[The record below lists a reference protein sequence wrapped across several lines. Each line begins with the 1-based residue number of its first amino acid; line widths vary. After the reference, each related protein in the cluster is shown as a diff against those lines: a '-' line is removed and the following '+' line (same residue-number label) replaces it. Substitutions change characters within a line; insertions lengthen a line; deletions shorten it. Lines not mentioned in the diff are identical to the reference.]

1 MDTLTPLLI
10 LAARN
15 AAVEEKRGESY
26 IGSAVVSAAVASV
39 LAPSVL
45 GSAAVVGSTIL
56 GNLFW
61 KKDKKKEEGE
71 KQAGTPAVDERVIE
85 AVVERIKADLPSLL
99 ETIDG
104 TPSGQIVSEAYNT
117 VYTTQIAKAQEF
129 LNENSNADLSRVKCL
144 LRVMLPEQYHRTIDR
159 LKQHQDPQVIINIMG
174 GQNIVAPNAKDICQH
189 INDTERS

>member
-10 LAARN
+10 LAAKN
-15 AAVEEKRGESY
+15 AAAEEKQGKSY
-26 IGSAVVSAAVASV
+26 IGAATVYAGMASV
-39 LAPSVL
+39 LGP
-45 GSAAVVGSTIL
+45 GAVVGSAIL
-56 GNLFW
+56 GNVLCGLLW
-61 KKDKKKEEGE
+61 KKDKKKKEGE

-104 TPSGQIVSEAYNT
+104 TPSGEIVSEAYNT

-144 LRVMLPEQYHRTIDR
+144 LRVMLPEQYHRIIDR

-174 GQNIVAPNAKDICQH
+174 GQNIVAPNAGDVCQH